1 MHASNLRREVVSQ
14 NVSGLQRHTP
24 SKGHLCS
31 KDSNNKDMIRA
42 RKYNMNKTKLSLSA
56 LSIPA
61 VKSFHDLPAAV
72 LESIQNFA
80 RHTHDYEKKIPE
92 GPRDNNEYIF
102 ILSHMSSRTALKK
115 YVGVVFFPRISC
127 KAVSNGK
134 SSECFL
140 HMSLCMFCVRS
151 KMFLDCAM

>member
-1 MHASNLRREVVSQ
+1 
-14 NVSGLQRHTP
+14 
-24 SKGHLCS
+24 
-31 KDSNNKDMIRA
+31 MIRA

-61 VKSFHDLPAAV
+61 VKSFHNLPAAV

-102 ILSHMSSRTALKK
+102 ILSHMSSRTALKR
-115 YVGVVFFPRISC
+115 YVGVVFFLVYLAKLSQMERVVNVSC
-127 KAVSNGK
+127 ICHYVCS
-134 SSECFL
+134 
-140 HMSLCMFCVRS
+140 V
-151 KMFLDCAM
+151 